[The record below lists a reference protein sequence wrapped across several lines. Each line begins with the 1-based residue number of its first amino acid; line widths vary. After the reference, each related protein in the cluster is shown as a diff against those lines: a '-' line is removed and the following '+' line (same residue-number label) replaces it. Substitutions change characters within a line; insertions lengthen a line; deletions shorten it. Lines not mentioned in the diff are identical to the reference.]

1 MKDMKVIAA
10 SALEALKVR
19 GADTAAATAAYSE
32 TREFNVDGGEF
43 SLFRTMFDNSL
54 SLTAFKDGKKGSA
67 AINHFDDE
75 SIASVADSCMA
86 AVEASAPDENWE
98 MGPDAGYKF
107 FEDGVTEPDMEL
119 FFKRCRELVETVK
132 NEFPKIMMEQMI
144 VDHKSVH
151 EVYANTNGSCFE
163 RKTGHY
169 SFMMMF
175 SGHEGEK
182 SSSFFGAGFNTDDL
196 SKPFIEQGSLRRDLC
211 DVQKQIY
218 TVPVSGKFEG
228 TILVPPGCLG
238 EVLYYAL
245 VTFANGSAVCEG
257 TSIWKDKLNSKVS
270 DERLTITFAPNSHEI
285 VGGERWTSDGYITED
300 FNIIEN
306 GVLKSFI
313 MNKYFSNKSGMPRSG
328 NTSIGNMLIPAGE
341 DALEDI
347 IKGID
352 RGLLVGRIS
361 GGKPAAAGDF
371 SMVAKNSFLIENG
384 KIGDAVSEVMING
397 NLADILNNIRGISR
411 EKEPDGG
418 TSLPWMAFD
427 GVTISGK

>member
-1 MKDMKVIAA
+1 
-10 SALEALKVR
+10 
-19 GADTAAATAAYSE
+19 
-32 TREFNVDGGEF
+32 
-43 SLFRTMFDNSL
+43 
-54 SLTAFKDGKKGSA
+54 
-67 AINHFDDE
+67 
-75 SIASVADSCMA
+75 
-86 AVEASAPDENWE
+86 
-98 MGPDAGYKF
+98 
-107 FEDGVTEPDMEL
+107 
-119 FFKRCRELVETVK
+119 
-132 NEFPKIMMEQMI
+132 
-144 VDHKSVH
+144 
-151 EVYANTNGSCFE
+151 
-163 RKTGHY
+163 
-169 SFMMMF
+169 
-175 SGHEGEK
+175 
-182 SSSFFGAGFNTDDL
+182 
-196 SKPFIEQGSLRRDLC
+196 
-211 DVQKQIY
+211 
-218 TVPVSGKFEG
+218 
-228 TILVPPGCLG
+228 
-238 EVLYYAL
+238 
-245 VTFANGSAVCEG
+245 
-257 TSIWKDKLNSKVS
+257 
-270 DERLTITFAPNSHEI
+270 
-285 VGGERWTSDGYITED
+285 
-300 FNIIEN
+300 EN